1 MAISEYKI
9 KTPLLLD
16 GATGTNLMLAGMP
29 QGVCV
34 EKWVLDNPQ
43 AIKDIQTG
51 FINAGSDVIYAPTF
65 AANHAKLEH
74 YGLSD
79 KLEEMNIQL
88 VALSKEAVKESG
100 KDVLVAG
107 DMSPTGLFCE
117 PFGDTEFMELI
128 NIYAQQALALKKAGA
143 DLIVC
148 ETMMSLTDVRAALI
162 GAKQAHLPVF
172 VTITVDER
180 GKTLT
185 GADVLSC
192 LLTLQSMGAAAF
204 GLNCSAGPD
213 KMLEYIEKT
222 TPYAKIPII
231 AKPNAGVPKAGET
244 AQFSMDAE
252 TMAHHMENLLKSGAS
267 IIGGCCGT
275 TAQHIAAM
283 RKVIDNFDFN
293 TVEIGSERTAP
304 IIVCNEGEVFF
315 LEESFELSEPVECS
329 VDMADDL
336 LDAEDEGCEAILV
349 HVKDVDDAYHFG
361 INCHMAKIPVSIIA
375 DSAEALE
382 MALLYYNGVA
392 MIDSRTDADEDELK
406 KISEAFGAPIV

>member
-1 MAISEYKI
+1 MFNPTYKL

-34 EKWVLDNPQ
+34 EKWVLENPEV
-43 AIKDIQTG
+43 IKKIQRD
-51 FINAGSDVIYAPTF
+51 FIDAGSDVIYAPTF
-65 AANHAKLEH
+65 AANHAKLDH
-74 YGLSD
+74 YGLAD
-79 KLEEMNIQL
+79 NLEEMNIKL
-88 VALSKEAVKESG
+88 VALSKEAAKEAG

-117 PFGDTEFMELI
+117 PFGETEFMELI

-143 DLIVC
+143 DLIIC
-148 ETMMSLTDVRAALI
+148 ETMMSLTEVRAALM
-162 GAKQAHLPVF
+162 GAKQSGLPVF
-172 VTITVDER
+172 VTITVDEK

-192 LLTLQSMGAAAF
+192 LLTLQAMGAAAF

-213 KMLEYIEKT
+213 KMLEYIEKI
-222 TPYAKIPII
+222 TPYAKIPVI

-244 AQFSMDAE
+244 AQFSMDGD
-252 TMAHHMENLLKSGAS
+252 TMAVHMEKLLEAGAS

-275 TAQHIAAM
+275 TAGHIAKM
-283 RKVIDNFDFN
+283 REVLDSFDFN
-293 TVEIGSERTAP
+293 TVKLHEERTAP

-349 HVKDVDDAYHFG
+349 HVKDIDDAYHFG
-361 INCHMAKIPVSIIA
+361 INCHMAKIPVSILA

-382 MALLYYNGVA
+382 MALLYYNGIA
-392 MIDSRTDADEDELK
+392 MIDSRSDVDEDEMK
-406 KISEAFGAPIV
+406 KLSDGYGAPVV

>member
-1 MAISEYKI
+1 MFNPTYKL

-34 EKWVLDNPQ
+34 EKWVLENPEV
-43 AIKDIQTG
+43 IKKIQRD
-51 FINAGSDVIYAPTF
+51 FIDAGSDVIYAPTF
-65 AANHAKLEH
+65 AANHAKLDH
-74 YGLSD
+74 YGLAD
-79 KLEEMNIQL
+79 KLEEMNIKL
-88 VALSKEAVKESG
+88 VALSKEAAKESG

-117 PFGDTEFMELI
+117 PFGETEFMELI

-143 DLIVC
+143 DLIIC
-148 ETMMSLTDVRAALI
+148 ETMMSLTEVRAALM
-162 GAKQAHLPVF
+162 GAKQSGLPVF
-172 VTITVDER
+172 VTITVDEK

-192 LLTLQSMGAAAF
+192 LLTLQAMGAAAF

-213 KMLEYIEKT
+213 KMLEYIEKI
-222 TPYAKIPII
+222 TPYAKIPVI

-244 AQFSMDAE
+244 AQFSMDGD
-252 TMAHHMENLLKSGAS
+252 TMAVHMEKLLEAGAS

-275 TAQHIAAM
+275 TAGHIAKM
-283 RKVIDNFDFN
+283 REVIDAFDFN
-293 TVEIGSERTAP
+293 TVKLHEERTAP

-349 HVKDVDDAYHFG
+349 HVKDIDDAYHFG

-382 MALLYYNGVA
+382 MALLYYNGIA
-392 MIDSRTDADEDELK
+392 MIDSRSDVDEDEMK
-406 KISEAFGAPIV
+406 KLSDGYGAPIV